1 MSLGLRGRILILV
14 LVALAPPTAIAIIV
28 ALEERS
34 EARRHAQTDLLDS
47 TRLAAVDAES
57 AVDATA
63 NFLSAV
69 ADDLSA
75 RPGVEH
81 CKRLLALIPV
91 VGALVGLAAT
101 VVGLGALAVALW
113 RAGRPSAPAGRPEPP
128 AAGRPAPAA

>member
-34 EARRHAQTDLLDS
+34 EARRHVQADLLDS
-47 TRLAAVDAES
+47 TRLAAADAAS

-63 NFLSAV
+63 SFLSAM
-69 ADDLSA
+69 ADDLAA

-81 CKRLLALIPV
+81 CERLLALVPRSF
-91 VGALVGLAAT
+91 LV
-101 VVGLGALAVALW
+101 
-113 RAGRPSAPAGRPEPP
+113 PP
-128 AAGRPAPAA
+128 P